1 MDKFLV
7 AEPATST
14 SNKRKALPSGTG
26 QKTLQQCKKTVVL
39 RGHTAMN
46 FNVEHIY
53 ACKTILEDD
62 TSTSDDK
69 LEQLRILSVM
79 HVSMEHLLETK
90 IGHLVR
96 KLSRDADAEVKKLAQ
111 RLLDKWMTQTLQER
125 AGKRKRRASP
135 TASKQDKAK

>member
-1 MDKFLV
+1 
-7 AEPATST
+7 
-14 SNKRKALPSGTG
+14 
-26 QKTLQQCKKTVVL
+26 
-39 RGHTAMN
+39 MN

-53 ACKTILEDD
+53 ACKTILEDEN
-62 TSTSDDK
+62 STTEDK

-135 TASKQDKAK
+135 TASAQDKAK